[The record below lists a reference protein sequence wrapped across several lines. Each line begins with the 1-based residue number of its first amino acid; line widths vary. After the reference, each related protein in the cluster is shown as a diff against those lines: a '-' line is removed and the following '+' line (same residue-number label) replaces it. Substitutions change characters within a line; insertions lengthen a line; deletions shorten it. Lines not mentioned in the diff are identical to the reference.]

1 MILILHNDS
10 VVFLSKCPATNFALA
25 STQRRSEAMQQV
37 QQLVERY
44 VAVWN
49 ETDPA
54 ARRRA
59 IEQLWTPDGEHYVK
73 TTEVRGHDALERRI
87 RDSHDKNVARGGN
100 RFRAACNIQELRD
113 VVTFNWEMIR

>member
-1 MILILHNDS
+1 
-10 VVFLSKCPATNFALA
+10 
-25 STQRRSEAMQQV
+25 MQQV

-113 VVTFNWEMIR
+113 VVTFNWEMIRDDRVLATGLEFLVLDPHGRIQRDYQFIIS